1 MRTTIE
7 IPDNLR
13 AKLLKVAAE
22 RGEKGFSH
30 IMEEALDIYFEAHEG
45 LREKQRRAVALKGLV
60 QPNEA
65 AKLRE
70 TTQKI
75 RESWR

>member
-7 IPDNLR
+7 IPDKLR

-30 IMEEALDIYFEAHEG
+30 IMEEALDIYFAVNDG
-45 LREKQRRAVALKGLV
+45 LRDKQRRAVALKGLV
-60 QPNEA
+60 RSEDA

-70 TTQKI
+70 STKKT

>member
-13 AKLLKVAAE
+13 AKLLKAAAE

-30 IMEEALDIYFEAHEG
+30 IMEEALNIYFTETDS
-45 LREKQRRAVALKGLV
+45 LRDKQRRAAALKG
-60 QPNEA
+60 QMSKTDGE
-65 AKLRE
+65 KLRVS
-70 TTQKI
+70 TQAI

>member
-30 IMEEALDIYFEAHEG
+30 IMEEALDIYFAANDG

>member
-30 IMEEALDIYFEAHEG
+30 IMEEALDIYFEAHDG
-45 LREKQRRAVALKGLV
+45 LREKQRRAVALKGLIRHD
-60 QPNEA
+60 EA
-65 AKLRE
+65 ATLRE

-75 RESWR
+75 RGSWR